1 MGHSEVMVTTGRSS
15 DAIRIARAA
24 AQWLTEPRGRERP
37 VDVVRHLVAIQA
49 QLPSAAAMAVRPRT
63 GAASAVDVA
72 AAQRTGELVRTW
84 LFRGTLH
91 LVAAEDVDW
100 LLGLIRQTIV
110 ARSARRRSELG
121 LDDATVERA
130 SAVLNDTLADGRPR
144 TRAELF
150 RALSEAGIDPAGQR
164 GIHLIRHAAL
174 AGTLCFG
181 PDRGNE
187 PTWVARRPR
196 PDRRSRTKALA
207 ELARRYQEG
216 YGPADAGDLASWAGL
231 AAVDVRAAW
240 SPGAP
245 SGRGTGAGLSV
256 RMLPHFDPYLLG
268 YRTRELVVP
277 ASHAGAVWT
286 GGGYVMP
293 TVVVNGRAI
302 GTWELVRRSRRLQ
315 VTVRP
320 FGELDDTIRAA
331 LDDEVADIGRFLGG
345 EAGWTESATA
355 ARASR

>member
-1 MGHSEVMVTTGRSS
+1 MATQRSG
-15 DAIRIARAA
+15 DAIRIARAS
-24 AQWLTEPRGRERP
+24 AQWLTDPRGRARP
-37 VDVVRHLVAIQA
+37 VEVVRHLVAVQA
-49 QLPSAAAMAVRPRT
+49 QLPSAAALAIRART

-72 AAQRTGELVRTW
+72 IEQGTGELVRTW

-100 LLGLIRQTIV
+100 LLGLLRQTIV

-130 SAVLNDTLADGRPR
+130 AAVLSETLADGRPR

-150 RALSEAGIDPAGQR
+150 DALSAAGIDPAGQR
-164 GIHLIRHAAL
+164 GIHLIRHTAL
-174 AGTLCFG
+174 SGALCFG

-187 PTWVARRPR
+187 PTWISRQPS
-196 PDRRSRTKALA
+196 PDKRSRAKALA
-207 ELARRYQEG
+207 ELTRRYQIA
-216 YGPADAGDLASWAGL
+216 YGPADASDLASWAGL
-231 AAVDVRAAW
+231 AAVDVRQAW
-240 SPGAP
+240 SSPEAPRSRPARPGV
-245 SGRGTGAGLSV
+245 SV

-268 YRTRELVVP
+268 YRTRELIVP
-277 ASHAGAVWT
+277 ASHANVVWT

-302 GTWELVRRSRRLQ
+302 ATWNLVRRPRRLL

-320 FGELDDTIRAA
+320 FGQLDDTIRAGI
-331 LDDEVADIGRFLGG
+331 DHEVADIGRFLGG
-345 EAGWTESATA
+345 HATWTESKAA
-355 ARASR
+355 ARAPG